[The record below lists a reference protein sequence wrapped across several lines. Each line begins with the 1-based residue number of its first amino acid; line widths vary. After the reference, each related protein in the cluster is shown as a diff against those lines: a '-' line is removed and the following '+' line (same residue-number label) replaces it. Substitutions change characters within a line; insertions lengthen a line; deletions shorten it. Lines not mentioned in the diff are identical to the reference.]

1 MTAVSELT
9 FTPPLT
15 LTTLPPELH
24 LELFKHLDVCT
35 SICLGLTCKKLW
47 AIHSQEGIVKLYT
60 TIDDPFMPT
69 ARWRWHIPKA
79 RTVKDLNGKEHKLGE
94 LLKQWMGPNYWLPFK
109 GYKFMPTWPYLRQLQ
124 SQRDRAANKQRK
136 KENRVRIQEEA
147 RQRKAKKIMEWRQR
161 GILMQQGRSKGA
173 TWVEVHRP
181 FFSARE
187 GAML

>member
-15 LTTLPPELH
+15 LITLPPELH

-60 TIDDPFMPT
+60 TINDPFMPT
-69 ARWRWHIPKA
+69 ARWRWHIQKA
-79 RTVKDLNGKEHKLGE
+79 RMVKDLNGKEHKLGE
-94 LLKQWMGPNYWLPFK
+94 LLKQWMGPKYWLPFK
-109 GYKFMPTWPYLRQLQ
+109 GYKFMPTLPYLRQLQ
-124 SQRDRAANKQRK
+124 SQRDRAVNEQRN

-147 RQRKAKKIMEWRQR
+147 RQRKAKKIME
-161 GILMQQGRSKGA
+161 
-173 TWVEVHRP
+173 
-181 FFSARE
+181 
-187 GAML
+187 